1 MFRKKCLAWW
11 VWDNSLT
18 TGYKRDEAHCV
29 HLSQSSTANWRS
41 FETNSELSVGSM
53 AVFVGCFLG
62 WVGEVFF
69 LLLFLHHTT
78 QLHAFP
84 RKEVQSCSAAT
95 AMTSG
100 VMTTMG
106 CTKGFWD
113 RSLLCICTGFSPWKM
128 KKVIHPSCSSKL
140 LSELEHK
147 KIILFYSPVI
157 CPSLEKETPLR

>member
-1 MFRKKCLAWW
+1 MKHIVCICPKAAQQIGEVLKLIQNCLWALWLFLWGVFW
-11 VWDNSLT
+11 V
-18 TGYKRDEAHCV
+18 
-29 HLSQSSTANWRS
+29 
-41 FETNSELSVGSM
+41 
-53 AVFVGCFLG
+53 G
-62 WVGEVFF
+62 WVRFFF

-84 RKEVQSCSAAT
+84 RKELQSCSAAT

-100 VMTTMG
+100 VMTPMG